1 MVLPWRKWH
10 VLANPNLK
18 VRYLCD
24 VSQTAMI
31 GPARRYQLLMAKI
44 VLSGQPA
51 NAGQVNKDN
60 PRTYHDA

>member
-18 VRYLCD
+18 VRYLFD

-31 GPARRYQLLMAKI
+31 GPEGRYQILMAKI
-44 VLSGQPA
+44 DLA
-51 NAGQVNKDN
+51 NSLQMLD
-60 PRTYHDA
+60 R